1 MLRIVELVIAAV
13 IAALFFLVVGLF
25 LPSKARI
32 QRTVELGNPTTQVY
46 DMLNGFHRFQ
56 DWNPWSGDH
65 ALRLTK
71 SGERYGE
78 GATLEY
84 ASDSYGSGKLT
95 LRATE
100 FEDEPKINFEL
111 ENDWRGTNK
120 SMEFRLI
127 PDAKTRAVNLVWT
140 TRVDYGFDIPG
151 RYAGM
156 YLDGR
161 IGEQME
167 TALARFAAVMA
178 SIPYVDYSQTNIE
191 ETSMLGFDILYVGGG
206 IPSAPR
212 KWDEAEALMDQS
224 WKQVETFMQANK
236 IEPTGARLRVIN
248 VIGEET
254 NDYTMAYPVAAVSV
268 PVTGNVRMGR
278 SYEGLVL
285 KTQYIGNRVAINV
298 PRGPREALKAYAAT
312 HGYDYAWDGAG
323 QFDYWLGDDDITG
336 YPITDV
342 YLPVVL
348 KP

>member
-13 IAALFFLVVGLF
+13 LAALFFLVVGLF

-46 DMLNGFHRFQ
+46 DMLNGFHRFK
-56 DWNPWSGDH
+56 DWNPWAADEGMQ
-65 ALRLTK
+65 LTK
-71 SGERYGE
+71 TGERYGV

-84 ASDSYGSGKLT
+84 ASNTYGSGKLV
-95 LRATE
+95 LNESE
-100 FEDEPKINFEL
+100 FEDEPKIAFTL

-120 SMEFRLI
+120 RMEFRLI

-140 TRVDYGFDIPG
+140 TRVDYGFDIIG

-178 SIPYVDYSQTNIE
+178 TIPYVDYSQINIE
-191 ETSMLGFDILYVGGG
+191 ETSIPGYDILYVGGG

-212 KWDEAEALMDQS
+212 KWDEAEMMMDQS
-224 WKQVETFMQANK
+224 WKQVETFLAANR
-236 IEPTGARLRVIN
+236 IEASGARLRIIN
-248 VIGEET
+248 VIGEES
-254 NDYTMAYPVAAVSV
+254 NDYSMAYPVPPVTV

-312 HGYDYAWDGAG
+312 HGYEYAWDGTG
-323 QFDYWLGDDDITG
+323 QFDYWLGDDEVTG